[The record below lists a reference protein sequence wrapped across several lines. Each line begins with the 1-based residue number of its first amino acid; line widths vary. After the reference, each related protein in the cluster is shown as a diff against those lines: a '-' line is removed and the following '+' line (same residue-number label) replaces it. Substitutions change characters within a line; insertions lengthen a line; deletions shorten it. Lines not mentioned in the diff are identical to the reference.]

1 MTLQNF
7 LEEYLDPSTSKK
19 CDWIFTVIK
28 PGFLNKA
35 EDIIK
40 LFAKYGWRVVQT
52 RPKKLTLAEAKKLYA
67 VHKKEDFYNDL
78 CDYMSSGESL
88 AIKYRKPNCTDVFR
102 EADAIKDLVRKKWGE
117 SDMRNVMHSSD
128 SFTHMEEESSIY
140 F

>member
-1 MTLQNF
+1 MNLQEF
-7 LEEYLDPSTSKK
+7 LKESLGKK

-28 PGFLNKA
+28 PGFLNRA

-40 LFAKYGWRVVQT
+40 LFEQYGWEVMQT

-67 VHKKEDFYNDL
+67 VHKKEDFYDAL
-78 CDYMSSGESL
+78 CNYMSSGESL
-88 AIKYRKPNCTDVFR
+88 AIKFRKPNCTDVFR

-117 SDMRNVMHSSD
+117 SDMRNVLHSSD
-128 SFTHMEEESSIY
+128 SFVHMEEESPIY